1 MKKPIYYFLIFALFL
16 GACGSD
22 DTEVEEMEEAMEEE
36 TIALAQLVD
45 SWQAN
50 QFIFLNPGSAS
61 PETDILGMGTTV
73 FLDVMSDD
81 TFIFRI
87 TFQNP
92 VEEIENTGVFR
103 VVNNELQARFDNV
116 SNDFESLDAQING
129 NSLSIEGSGFFDL
142 SGQGSNVPIGF
153 RSRYSRL

>member
-1 MKKPIYYFLIFALFL
+1 MKPIYYFLLTTLFL
-16 GACGSD
+16 VACGSD
-22 DTEVEEMEEAMEEE
+22 DSEVEEMEEAMEEE
-36 TIALAQLVD
+36 TIVLSQLVD

-50 QFIFLNPGSAS
+50 QFVFLNPGSAT
-61 PETDILGMGTTV
+61 PESDILGMGATV

-92 VEEIENTGVFR
+92 VEEIQNTGIFR
-103 VVNNELQARFDNV
+103 VVDNELQARFDNV
-116 SNDFESLDAQING
+116 SNDFESLEAQING
-129 NSLSIEGSGFFDL
+129 NTLSIEGSGFFDL
-142 SGQGSNVPIGF
+142 SGEGSNVPIGF